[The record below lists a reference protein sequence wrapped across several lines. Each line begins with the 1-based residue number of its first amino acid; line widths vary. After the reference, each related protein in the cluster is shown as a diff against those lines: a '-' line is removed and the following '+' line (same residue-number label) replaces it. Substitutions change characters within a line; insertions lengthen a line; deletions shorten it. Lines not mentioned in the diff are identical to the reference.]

1 MVNQDL
7 VAKINAIENTY
18 RLMKDFAPVAG
29 EVLLRTQS
37 HVQNIGKD
45 NEQLVKDG
53 EDPSGTYLTVLDG
66 LIQDA
71 FLYRLNL
78 VNPEARINVEEKTEL
93 RKLFRGNSAEICTV
107 HLDPLDG
114 TKSYTKGQPEFSTGY
129 AISNSDNNFTHT
141 VVYVPAQ
148 HLIYVAS
155 PDEHKI
161 LCVTVTPNQELGD
174 LVADIKKLQE
184 VNKSLEESIDSL
196 REDMIQKIASLA
208 LEVDAEETSPAIKPE
223 KPIYEKRVLSDKG
236 KEALKQMGYE
246 ISSMHCAHMRVLEVA
261 LGQATAY
268 LYGLTNPHDSMI
280 PYAFAAKCGAVL
292 VDVNGKPIS
301 GRDMKLT
308 VEDGIARFERLPSV
322 VYLSAHAVGN
332 GHMEKILAILKKPE
346 NLNQEY
352 WGKPKP

>member
-1 MVNQDL
+1 
-7 VAKINAIENTY
+7 
-18 RLMKDFAPVAG
+18 
-29 EVLLRTQS
+29 
-37 HVQNIGKD
+37 
-45 NEQLVKDG
+45 
-53 EDPSGTYLTVLDG
+53 
-66 LIQDA
+66 
-71 FLYRLNL
+71 
-78 VNPEARINVEEKTEL
+78 
-93 RKLFRGNSAEICTV
+93 
-107 HLDPLDG
+107 
-114 TKSYTKGQPEFSTGY
+114 
-129 AISNSDNNFTHT
+129 
-141 VVYVPAQ
+141 
-148 HLIYVAS
+148 
-155 PDEHKI
+155 
-161 LCVTVTPNQELGD
+161 
-174 LVADIKKLQE
+174 
-184 VNKSLEESIDSL
+184 
-196 REDMIQKIASLA
+196 
-208 LEVDAEETSPAIKPE
+208 
-223 KPIYEKRVLSDKG
+223 
-236 KEALKQMGYE
+236 MGYE